1 MGKKEMI
8 KGVLL
13 RAYSVPFYLT
23 FLMLPEFIFR
33 KMYPNV
39 KWKTEWTGH
48 PIVNLKIGPRI
59 IYRYYTDKFGKFR
72 IKTNFYEAIGKFIF
86 SQACLYENI
95 YWKWFFGSMKSA

>member
-39 KWKTEWTGH
+39 NCKITWFGKSR
-48 PIVNLKIGPRI
+48 IGPRI
-59 IYRYYTDKFGKFR
+59 THRYYVDKFGECR